1 MNKIVLEN
9 KLNNKTKEVKKLTD
23 KIVDNQLKLRDSIYS
38 SILSI
43 ILSIGSVS
51 PGFLIALLLPKLY
64 LLSIPYFIVGSY
76 IMSYSITEVLD
87 TIILSLNINK
97 ENKYLRNKA
106 IVLRGEIDS
115 IVNILSLNNK
125 EELSLN
131 KEEYIEP
138 WIPSYER
145 ENVRK
150 LKK

>member
-9 KLNNKTKEVKKLTD
+9 KLNNKTKEVKILTD
-23 KIVDNQLKLRDSIYS
+23 KITDNQLKLRDSIYS

-51 PGFLIALLLPKLY
+51 PGFLIVILLPKLY
-64 LLSIPYFIVGSY
+64 MLSIPYFIVGSY

-87 TIILSLNINK
+87 TIVLSLNINK

-106 IVLRGEIDS
+106 IILRGEIDS
-115 IVNILSLNNK
+115 ITSSLLLNNK
-125 EELSLN
+125 EELSHN

-138 WIPSYER
+138 WIPTYEK
-145 ENVRK
+145 ENIRK